1 MLSVTEGFLWGTAF
15 SAQQS
20 EGNNVKSDAWI
31 CENVQPTRYREP
43 SGDACDS
50 YNRWREDLEIAAGLG
65 LNCFR
70 FVIVWPPIEAEP
82 RRFSLAELDRHHGI
96 LENAHYHGPKAVVIF
111 WHFTVARGLADG
123 GGLEKSGRGQGW
135 NPDTNVQVTIR
146 LL

>member
-65 LNCFR
+65 LNCYR
-70 FVIVWPPIEAEP
+70 FGIEWSRIEP
-82 RRFSLAELDRHHGI
+82 EPGRFSLAELDRYRRI
-96 LENAHYHGPKAVVIF
+96 LENAHAPGLKRSEERTSELQSLMRLSYAVFCFKKKNI
-111 WHFTVARGLADG
+111 HRIEHHNALT
-123 GGLEKSGRGQGW
+123 QY
-135 NPDTNVQVTIR
+135 TH
-146 LL
+146 